1 MLPTAPEGH
10 PNSRLHGH
18 SFRVRVVIDGNPDP
32 VSGVIFDFED
42 LSKALEATQTKLDH
56 HYLNEIEGLE
66 LPTLE
71 RIAIWLWNSIDAD
84 VPGLFEIR
92 VARDSCHEGCRYRGP
107 SGGSK

>member
-1 MLPTAPEGH
+1 M
-10 PNSRLHGH
+10 
-18 SFRVRVVIDGNPDP
+18 
-32 VSGVIFDFED
+32 IFDFADRERAID
-42 LSKALEATQTKLDH
+42 ETRLKLDH

-71 RIAIWLWNSIDAD
+71 RISIWLWNALDGQ

-107 SGGSK
+107 ES